1 VVCMRLLVCSIRK
14 RTSCYMMGRIQQLSG
29 FQNHLDDVLVAMC
42 LCGHTRNQVQDKDI
56 HFKIYLLT
64 RGVFVLING
73 FLSVKNNTFHMDPEQ
88 TRLGELEERG
98 GAITPEYVDIVNSMS
113 LKILDQLRESS
124 AAERTAAGGA
134 SRRRG
139 RKRST
144 RKTKL
149 GK

>member
-1 VVCMRLLVCSIRK
+1 M
-14 RTSCYMMGRIQQLSG
+14 
-29 FQNHLDDVLVAMC
+29 
-42 LCGHTRNQVQDKDI
+42 
-56 HFKIYLLT
+56 
-64 RGVFVLING
+64 
-73 FLSVKNNTFHMDPEQ
+73 KNNTFHMDPEQ
-88 TRLGELEERG
+88 TRLGELEEKG

-134 SRRRG
+134 NTRRRL
-139 RKRST
+139 KRST